1 MNRFPI
7 PVLLAAALSLVL
19 CSCEKQNPQIDSISP
34 RIGMMGE
41 VLTIYGA
48 NFGNEQGESYV
59 TIAGIAPT
67 TLSYIEWSDTRISV
81 RIPEFGDSGLVYVH
95 SRNKKSNAALFSNKA
110 TIPEIIQEADT
121 GIGPRILSVE
131 PGSGSIGQTVTILGS
146 GFGFSR
152 EGSGVFFAWDAE
164 SSPAAPVEVSGPGSV
179 EVSEYEFGYEYWSER
194 EIRVRVPDGAVSGSL
209 SVKTPRGNSRP
220 VFFDISRKPGTKIFR
235 DKRSYAISY
244 SADIRVEE
252 SSEPNNL
259 YLWFPR
265 PVTSASQRNI
275 QILSRNT
282 EPFVENYRGTTLFRM
297 QNLRNGDA
305 TGITLS
311 YLVEVYGV
319 ETSVRPQSIRST
331 DIPAAAYIQ
340 PSANLPATDPGI
352 QEQVAAIVGREQNP
366 YLKAEKIYTWLITNR
381 DIQWEPLEG
390 GALEALEQQKADPY
404 MAVLLFCTLARA
416 AGIPAQPV
424 SGILINRNR
433 QASSHYWAEFW
444 ISGFGWVPLDPALGA
459 GAAPPFFSL
468 HSGGANYYFGNLDNQ
483 RVAFSRGFTVLSQM
497 NPQGR
502 VTVRE
507 REYALQNLWEEA
519 VGGLNS
525 YSSLWS
531 DVTINGVY
539 VQ

>member
-1 MNRFPI
+1 
-7 PVLLAAALSLVL
+7 
-19 CSCEKQNPQIDSISP
+19 
-34 RIGMMGE
+34 MMGE
-41 VLTIYGA
+41 VLTIYGT
-48 NFGNEQGESYV
+48 NFGKEQDESYV

-67 TLSYIEWSDTRISV
+67 TLSYIEWNDTRISV

-95 SRNKKSNAALFSNKA
+95 SRNKKSNAALFANKA
-110 TIPEIIQEADT
+110 TMPETIQEADT
-121 GIGPRILSVE
+121 GTGPHILSVE
-131 PGSGSIGQTVTILGS
+131 PGSGFIGQTVTILGS
-146 GFGFSR
+146 SFGFSR

-164 SSPAAPVEVSGPGSV
+164 SSPAAPAEASGPDSL

-194 EIRVRVPDGAVSGSL
+194 EIRARVPDGAISGSL
-209 SVKTPRGNSRP
+209 SVKTPRGSSRSI
-220 VFFDISRKPGTKIFR
+220 FFDVIGKPGTKVFR

-244 SADIRVEE
+244 SVDIRVEE

-275 QILSRNT
+275 QILSRNI

-297 QNLRNGDA
+297 QNLQNGA
-305 TGITLS
+305 ARGITLS

-319 ETSVRPQSIRST
+319 ETSIRPQAIRST
-331 DIPAAAYIQ
+331 NAPTAAYTQ
-340 PSANLPATDPGI
+340 ASVNLPAADLKI
-352 QEQVAAIVGREQNP
+352 REQAAAIVGREQNP
-366 YLKAEKIYTWLITNR
+366 YLKAEKIYTWLITKGG
-381 DIQWEPLEG
+381 IQWEPLEG
-390 GALEALEQQKADPY
+390 GALEALKQQKADPY
-404 MAVLLFCTLARA
+404 MAALLFCTLARA

-433 QASSHYWAEFW
+433 QAYSHYWAEFW
-444 ISGFGWVPLDPALGA
+444 INGFGWVPLDLALGA
-459 GAAPPFFSL
+459 GAAPLSFSL
-468 HSGGANYYFGNLDNQ
+468 HPDGANYYFGNLDNQ
-483 RVAFSRGFTVLSQM
+483 RITFSRGFTALSQM

-519 VGGLNS
+519 VDGLNS

-531 DVTINGVY
+531 DVTINGMY